1 MLYRFDDQEPIIG
14 INTYVSET
22 AILVGDVQIG
32 DECYIGHGAV
42 LRGDYGKIE
51 IDSGTAVEEGVV
63 MHAPPKETCRLG
75 QKVTV
80 GHGAVVHSQDIG
92 DQAVI
97 GMGAVISLWVKI
109 GNRSIVGEGTVVP
122 MGKKFPE
129 DVVITGNPAEI
140 IRKVSQ
146 KDLDN
151 WQWGK
156 QLYIDLAKQYLE
168 KGIHLVG

>member
-14 INTYVSET
+14 VNTYVSET

-42 LRGDYGKIE
+42 VRGDYGKIE

>member
-42 LRGDYGKIE
+42 VRGDDGKGE

-168 KGIHLVG
+168 KGIHLV

>member
-42 LRGDYGKIE
+42 LRGDYGTIE

>member
-1 MLYRFDDQEPIIG
+1 
-14 INTYVSET
+14 
-22 AILVGDVQIG
+22 
-32 DECYIGHGAV
+32 
-42 LRGDYGKIE
+42 
-51 IDSGTAVEEGVV
+51 
-63 MHAPPKETCRLG
+63 
-75 QKVTV
+75 
-80 GHGAVVHSQDIG
+80 
-92 DQAVI
+92 
-97 GMGAVISLWVKI
+97 
-109 GNRSIVGEGTVVP
+109 VVP

>member
-42 LRGDYGKIE
+42 VRGDYGKIE

>member
-42 LRGDYGKIE
+42 LRGDYGTIE
-51 IDSGTAVEEGVV
+51 IDSGSAVEEGVV
-63 MHAPPKETCRLG
+63 MHAPPKEICRLG

>member
-97 GMGAVISLWVKI
+97 GMGAVISLWLKI